1 MKENLAGSREKKK
14 PQKNVFKFWIGSLLF
29 VNMLCVAVVG
39 ILLAFVIPSGKGYY
53 AAKYFLGLHR
63 HEWANIHL
71 YLSIF
76 LIILLVLHIWMNLTW
91 IVQSTRRYF
100 GERWKQFLWVL
111 SGAWIVV
118 IFICWCFAMF

>member
-1 MKENLAGSREKKK
+1 MKENLVSSEEKKK
-14 PQKNVFKFWIGSLLF
+14 PQKNVFKFWIDSLLF
-29 VNMLCVAVVG
+29 VNMLSVVMVG
-39 ILLAFVIPSGKGYY
+39 VLLAFVIPSGRSY
-53 AAKYFLGLHR
+53 AGKYFLGLHR

-76 LIILLVLHIWMNLTW
+76 LVVLLCFHVWMNLTW

-100 GERWKQFLWVL
+100 GERWKQFLGVL